1 MDFKEELISSIK
13 KQLNEPFTL
22 EIPPSLEMGNFSLP
36 CFKLSKK
43 APELQKLLKLPSFIE
58 KTEIKGQYLNFFIN
72 KDIFTTQTI
81 NHILKEKDKFGS
93 NQSGKNKK
101 ALVEHTSINPNASP
115 HLGRAR
121 NAIIG
126 DSIVR
131 LLRFEG
137 YKVETHYYVND
148 IGKQIAM
155 LVLAAGNK
163 KPSFHD
169 LLHLYIQFNE
179 KLEKDPS
186 LEKEVFTLLNKLES
200 GDKKIVSSFRNIVS
214 TCIKGQSKIL
224 NELDIK
230 FDHFDFESDFLFNK
244 STDKILAELKKKGK
258 LFTDEEKREC
268 INLEGFN
275 LAMENPYLPL
285 TRNDNTSLYIL
296 RDIAY
301 NIHKISR
308 VKDRNIIILGEDQK
322 LYFQQLKTILSILGY
337 EAPEVIHYSF
347 VLLPSGKMSTRKGEV
362 VLLEDFMNELKE
374 KSKEEILKRDKSSN
388 PEKVAKIIGYGALKF
403 TFLKVSSDKNITF
416 DIEKS
421 LTFEGDTGPY
431 VQYSYARAS
440 SILNK
445 SDIKFAKIKPFL
457 SSNIEYQLVNKL
469 SIFNYIIKTSIEQ
482 LHPHIITN
490 YSLEL
495 AKLFNEFYHQCPVIN
510 ESNKD
515 IQAFRLALVQSTR
528 QVLKNSLLLLGIEC
542 PEQM

>member
-1 MDFKEELISSIK
+1 
-13 KQLNEPFTL
+13 
-22 EIPPSLEMGNFSLP
+22 
-36 CFKLSKK
+36 
-43 APELQKLLKLPSFIE
+43 
-58 KTEIKGQYLNFFIN
+58 
-72 KDIFTTQTI
+72 
-81 NHILKEKDKFGS
+81 
-93 NQSGKNKK
+93 
-101 ALVEHTSINPNASP
+101 
-115 HLGRAR
+115 
-121 NAIIG
+121 
-126 DSIVR
+126 
-131 LLRFEG
+131 
-137 YKVETHYYVND
+137 
-148 IGKQIAM
+148 
-155 LVLAAGNK
+155 
-163 KPSFHD
+163 
-169 LLHLYIQFNE
+169 
-179 KLEKDPS
+179 
-186 LEKEVFTLLNKLES
+186 
-200 GDKKIVSSFRNIVS
+200 
-214 TCIKGQSKIL
+214 
-224 NELDIK
+224 
-230 FDHFDFESDFLFNK
+230 
-244 STDKILAELKKKGK
+244 
-258 LFTDEEKREC
+258 
-268 INLEGFN
+268 
-275 LAMENPYLPL
+275 
-285 TRNDNTSLYIL
+285 
-296 RDIAY
+296 
-301 NIHKISR
+301 
-308 VKDRNIIILGEDQK
+308 
-322 LYFQQLKTILSILGY
+322 
-337 EAPEVIHYSF
+337 
-347 VLLPSGKMSTRKGEV
+347 MSTRKGEV

>member
-322 LYFQQLKTILSILGY
+322 LYFQQLNYHLIL
-337 EAPEVIHYSF
+337 V
-347 VLLPSGKMSTRKGEV
+347 
-362 VLLEDFMNELKE
+362 
-374 KSKEEILKRDKSSN
+374 
-388 PEKVAKIIGYGALKF
+388 
-403 TFLKVSSDKNITF
+403 
-416 DIEKS
+416 
-421 LTFEGDTGPY
+421 
-431 VQYSYARAS
+431 
-440 SILNK
+440 
-445 SDIKFAKIKPFL
+445 
-457 SSNIEYQLVNKL
+457 
-469 SIFNYIIKTSIEQ
+469 
-482 LHPHIITN
+482 
-490 YSLEL
+490 
-495 AKLFNEFYHQCPVIN
+495 
-510 ESNKD
+510 
-515 IQAFRLALVQSTR
+515 
-528 QVLKNSLLLLGIEC
+528 
-542 PEQM
+542 

>member
-469 SIFNYIIKTSIEQ
+469 SIFNYIIKT
-482 LHPHIITN
+482 
-490 YSLEL
+490 
-495 AKLFNEFYHQCPVIN
+495 
-510 ESNKD
+510 
-515 IQAFRLALVQSTR
+515 
-528 QVLKNSLLLLGIEC
+528 
-542 PEQM
+542 